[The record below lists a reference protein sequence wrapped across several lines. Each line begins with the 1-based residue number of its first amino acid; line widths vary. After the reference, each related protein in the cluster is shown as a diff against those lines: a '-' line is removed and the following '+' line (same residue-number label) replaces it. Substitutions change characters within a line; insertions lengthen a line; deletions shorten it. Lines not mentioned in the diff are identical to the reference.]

1 MRRADKSA
9 LVFSAIVYEGVKA
22 KTQVSGGPGGN
33 GEAGEIVCIS
43 NRIVPGS
50 FCLDTSVFSGWV
62 LYPEG
67 EMMLL

>member
-1 MRRADKSA
+1 M
-9 LVFSAIVYEGVKA
+9 FSAIVYEGVKA

-33 GEAGEIVCIS
+33 GEAREIVYIA

-50 FCLDTSVFSGWV
+50 FCLDTSVSSFWV

-67 EMMLL
+67 DPGVALIDFD